1 MIGKRKR
8 DTAVVSRSFKTEDE
22 EQTSTVP
29 DTSSAHDLFR
39 RFFEAQFEPLELPDG
54 QINCGQESQKDE
66 QGYNDGSE
74 SGSEWDGVSEE
85 EESNQV
91 EVVEYQ
97 DRTTKEKELLDKKAR
112 KAFMTAKPP
121 TLSTESTTRKPASK
135 KAKNEKEDDDDDDV
149 MDAEHLKNDLALQ
162 RLLKESHLLDS
173 ASELAPTGKNRLKA
187 LDLRMQSLGAKTS
200 LYQQNMPSSLRRG
213 IKAKALTKEEKRRR
227 EAKENGIILEKP
239 THKSK
244 VTKGRR
250 ERGIAGPG
258 IGKLSGGTLN
268 LSKRDIAVVQ
278 SSRRSIRGGRGKTK
292 TRGRR

>member
-1 MIGKRKR
+1 
-8 DTAVVSRSFKTEDE
+8 
-22 EQTSTVP
+22 
-29 DTSSAHDLFR
+29 
-39 RFFEAQFEPLELPDG
+39 
-54 QINCGQESQKDE
+54 
-66 QGYNDGSE
+66 
-74 SGSEWDGVSEE
+74 
-85 EESNQV
+85 
-91 EVVEYQ
+91 
-97 DRTTKEKELLDKKAR
+97 
-112 KAFMTAKPP
+112 MTAKPP
-121 TLSTESTTRKPASK
+121 TLSTESTTTKPASK
-135 KAKNEKEDDDDDDV
+135 KAKNKKEEDDDDD

-213 IKAKALTKEEKRRR
+213 IKAKALMKEEKRRR
-227 EAKENGIILEKP
+227 EAKENGIILERP
-239 THKSK
+239 TPKSK

-278 SSRRSIRGGRGKTK
+278 SARRSRRGGRGKSK
-292 TRGRR
+292 TRGRH

>member
-8 DTAVVSRSFKTEDE
+8 DTAVVSRSSKTEDE
-22 EQTSTVP
+22 DQTPTVP
-29 DTSSAHDLFR
+29 DTSLAHDLFR
-39 RFFEAQFEPLELPDG
+39 KFFEAQFEPLELPGG
-54 QINCGQESQKDE
+54 QISREQESQEDG
-66 QGYNDGSE
+66 QGYSDGSE
-74 SGSEWDGVSEE
+74 PESEWDGVSEE
-85 EESNQV
+85 EGNRV

-97 DRTTKEKELLDKKAR
+97 DKITKEKEILDKKAR

-121 TLSTESTTRKPASK
+121 TLSTESTTTKPASK
-135 KAKNEKEDDDDDDV
+135 KAKNKKEEDDDDD

-213 IKAKALTKEEKRRR
+213 IKAKALMKEEKRRR
-227 EAKENGIILEKP
+227 EAKENGIILERP
-239 THKSK
+239 TPKSK

-278 SSRRSIRGGRGKTK
+278 SARRSRRGGRGKSK
-292 TRGRR
+292 TRGRH